1 MARALCTGWVR
12 LNLNIVPCRFCSGVF
27 EMSYQS
33 LQGATV
39 VGLICSD
46 GVVLA
51 AEKRVSF
58 GRMVM
63 SRSGKKVFKIT
74 PTIGLAFAGLV
85 SDMQAMTREATAY
98 ANLFKLENN
107 RPIKVKAMAKLIS
120 NLLFNRRQMP
130 LLMETLVAGVDE
142 DGPGLY
148 SMDPVGSL
156 IPDDF
161 ITAGTGAPLAMG
173 LIEAQYNKEMNV
185 EAGAELAYNSIKA
198 AVARDVV
205 SGDGVDMLIFTKE
218 GIEERKL
225 SLNK

>member
-1 MARALCTGWVR
+1 
-12 LNLNIVPCRFCSGVF
+12 
-27 EMSYQS
+27 MSYQS

-39 VGLICSD
+39 VGLVCSD

-120 NLLFNRRQMP
+120 NILFNRKQMP
-130 LLMETLVAGVDE
+130 LLMETLVAGMDS

-161 ITAGTGAPLAMG
+161 MTAGSGAPLAMG
-173 LIEAQYNKEMNV
+173 LIEAQYSKDMTV
-185 EAGAELAYNSIKA
+185 EAGAELAYDSIKA

-205 SGDGVDMLIFTKE
+205 SGDGVDMLVFTKD
-218 GIEERKL
+218 GIEER
-225 SLNK
+225 SLPLGK